1 MLPCPGC
8 HRHVRAD
15 ESSCPFCGA
24 ALALTSSG
32 SSMSPL
38 VALAA
43 GLSLFACTESGDDS
57 ADGNTTTSM
66 TETSA
71 TMGDGDGDTQD
82 PDYSGSDY
90 GGPPPCDALDNAI
103 PINVGANPVD
113 TTNNANSFDATCGS
127 NAGSG
132 PDQVYQFISP
142 AAGDFHFELAG
153 VNPDAWLLQFGNYYC
168 DIYGNSS
175 TCVPGNALDIT
186 MNESDIIHLILDGT
200 AGVAGTIN
208 VTQN

>member
-66 TETSA
+66 SETSA

-90 GGPPPCDALDNAI
+90 GGPPPCEEIGSAI
-103 PINVGANPVD
+103 PLNLGANQVD
-113 TTNNANSFDATCGS
+113 TTNNTNDFDATCGS

-132 PDQVYQFISP
+132 PDQIYEFISP
-142 AAGDFHFELAG
+142 SAGDFHFELAG
-153 VNPDAWLLQFGNYYC
+153 VNADSWLLQIGYYC
-168 DIYGNSS
+168 DIYGGVMC
-175 TCVPGNALDIT
+175 TLGNALDIS
-186 MNESDIIHLILDGT
+186 MGENEVIHLILDGS
-200 AGVAGTIN
+200 AGVAGTLN